1 LTQLDLV
8 PDSALR
14 LRTQPTYWRCER
26 TWSWNPRPLTDH
38 LLWCVLDGV
47 GTLELDGRQCDLE
60 PGVSVVFTPG
70 DTPVARHDP
79 SRRLLVFGVHFLA
92 DGAAS
97 PPGRWALIRDLG
109 LLEALARRSDIA
121 NRRGDPLGRHQ
132 VSLCLAQILCLIWE
146 AALYPPAGPV
156 DAALDDISSAIRQDP
171 SRRWTIAELA
181 ARASL
186 SRAQFTRRFTAHTG
200 MPPGRYAVHA
210 RIARATELLVE
221 TTMSVTQV
229 AAALG
234 YTDVAYFSRQYK
246 WITGRTPGNREAH
259 IQSR

>member
-1 LTQLDLV
+1 LTHPDLT
-8 PDSALR
+8 PSAALR
-14 LRTQPTYWRCER
+14 PRTPPTYWRCER
-26 TWSWNPRPLTDH
+26 TWSWNPPPLTDH

-47 GTLELDGRQCDLE
+47 GTLELDGRRCDLQ
-60 PGVSVVFTPG
+60 PGASVVFAPG

-79 SRRLLVFGVHFLA
+79 NRRLLVFGMHFHA
-92 DGAAS
+92 EGPVS
-97 PPGRWALIRDLG
+97 PPSRWALVRDLG
-109 LLEALARRSDIA
+109 LLESLARRGDLA
-121 NRRGDPLGRHQ
+121 HRRGDPLGRHQ
-132 VSLCLAQILCLIWE
+132 VLLCLAQILCLIWE
-146 AALYPPAGPV
+146 DALHLPSGPV

-171 SRRWTIAELA
+171 GRRWTITELA

-200 MPPGRYAVHA
+200 MSPGRFAVHA

-234 YTDVAYFSRQYK
+234 YSDVAYFSRQYK
-246 WITGRTPGNREAH
+246 WITGRSPSTSGRR
-259 IQSR
+259 S

>member
-1 LTQLDLV
+1 MTHHQ
-8 PDSALR
+8 PIPSATLR

-26 TWSWNPRPLTDH
+26 TWSWSPPPLTDH

-47 GTLELDGRQCDLE
+47 GTLELDGRRCDLE
-60 PGVSVVFTPG
+60 AGLSVVFAPG
-70 DTPVARHDP
+70 DAPIARHDP
-79 SRRLLVFGVHFLA
+79 DRRLLVFGVHFHT

-97 PPGRWALIRDLG
+97 PPSRWALVRDLG
-109 LLEALARRSDIA
+109 LLESLARRSDVA
-121 NRRGDPLGRHQ
+121 HRRDDPLGQHQ
-132 VSLCLAQILCLIWE
+132 TLLCLAQILCLIWE
-146 AALYPPAGPV
+146 DALYPPSGPV
-156 DAALDDISSAIRQDP
+156 DAALAEISSAIREDP
-171 SRRWTIAELA
+171 GRRWSIAELA

-210 RIARATELLVE
+210 RIVRATELLVE

-234 YTDVAYFSRQYK
+234 YPDVASFSRQYK
-246 WITGRTPGNREAH
+246 WITGRPPGR
-259 IQSR
+259 R

>member
-1 LTQLDLV
+1 LTHPDLG
-8 PDSALR
+8 PSSALR
-14 LRTQPTYWRCER
+14 LRTPPTYWRCER

-47 GTLELDGRQCDLE
+47 GTLELDSRRCDLE

-92 DGAAS
+92 DGPVS
-97 PPGRWALIRDLG
+97 PPGRWALVRDLG
-109 LLEALARRSDIA
+109 LLESLARRSDIA
-121 NRRGDPLGRHQ
+121 HRRGDPFGRRQ
-132 VSLCLAQILCLIWE
+132 TVLCLTQILFLIWE
-146 AALYPPAGPV
+146 DAAHPPAGPV

-171 SRRWTIAELA
+171 SRRWTVTELA

-200 MPPGRYAVHA
+200 MPPGRYLVHA
-210 RIARATELLVE
+210 RITRATELLVE

-234 YTDVAYFSRQYK
+234 YSDVAYFSRQYK
-246 WITGRTPGNREAH
+246 WITGRTPGNRE
-259 IQSR
+259 SRG